1 MFLKPTSSYIVEG
14 QTIEVP
20 KDFDVY
26 EEVELGVI
34 IGKKGKNIK
43 PSEVMDHIAGYCLA
57 LDLTAV
63 DDMKNSRAKGLP
75 WTFGKGFDTA
85 CPVSKFI
92 PKSDLKDPTSLK
104 IWCKVNDKLLQD
116 CLLSDMVFTMEQ
128 MISYTS
134 RYMTLEPN
142 DLILTG
148 SPGNN
153 GPIRP
158 GDVVEAGL
166 GDIMTIKFP
175 VKSMEN

>member
-1 MFLKPTSSYIVEG
+1 MLSKSLIKERNLQMPTTPVMFLKPTSSYIEEG
-14 QTIEVP
+14 QTIE
-20 KDFDVY
+20 
-26 EEVELGVI
+26 
-34 IGKKGKNIK
+34 
-43 PSEVMDHIAGYCLA
+43 
-57 LDLTAV
+57 
-63 DDMKNSRAKGLP
+63 KNSRAKGLP

-85 CPVSKFI
+85 CPVSRFI
-92 PKSDLKDPTSLK
+92 PKNEIKDPTSLNV
-104 IWCKVNDKLLQD
+104 WCKVNDKLLQD
-116 CLLSDMVFTMEQ
+116 CLLSDMVFTIED

-166 GDIMTIKFP
+166 GQIMTIKFP